1 MNRTRT
7 QTNIDCFVPIHFLR
21 FPTPSYAPISLHL
34 TLKPYLILISCPVNR
49 SYTKEDDSPGRNK
62 TGGRL
67 ELGSTGSLEVT
78 SLSLLV
84 VDHVPGGGE
93 VLRDGWINERLAQ
106 QPMIQKHTSDRV
118 E

>member
-1 MNRTRT
+1 MLT
-7 QTNIDCFVPIHFLR
+7 QHVGGATHLVG
-21 FPTPSYAPISLHL
+21 IS
-34 TLKPYLILISCPVNR
+34 P
-49 SYTKEDDSPGRNK
+49 

-67 ELGSTGSLEVT
+67 ELGHAAGLEVT

-106 QPMIQKHTSDRV
+106 QPIIQKHTSDRV